1 MRTRAAVAI
10 AAAVSTV
17 LLAYY
22 AIAWSQVTPVRERG
36 TDFSASYV
44 AALLLRS
51 GDGAELY
58 DQQAERSRHLTLL
71 PAGTVI
77 DLPFITPPTT
87 ALLALPLTVLD
98 PGTAFR
104 VWSVIELA
112 LLALAVWVAIRA
124 GPRPSR
130 IGRAPRAATLLMA
143 IAAGGTYAFLLLG
156 QIDGLAALGL
166 AAAYAAWRKDRPAA
180 AGFWMALAF
189 AATKPHL
196 AIGLGVWLIAR
207 RDWRALGGA
216 VAGLRRRRRRVAGAG
231 RSRRASPG
239 SCPRWDSRSAT
250 PRERA
255 RSAFPGWWRR
265 GSAAAP
271 APATVAIAGSL
282 IALGGC
288 GLLGARSRGNP
299 GALEASLAGAAAL
312 SLVASPHLLPHDL
325 VILAPAFAWCAAR
338 AATAESRAMAGSVDD
353 PGDRGV
359 GRARRAHPRRHR
371 ERGARASRA
380 ARAPRTARD
389 RHRGPDDPG
398 VENSRRE
405 PAARVALAQSG
416 SGRGAGGSTA

>member
-1 MRTRAAVAI
+1 VRTRRAVAV
-10 AAAVSTV
+10 AAAVTTV

-22 AIAWSQVTPVRERG
+22 AISWAQVTPVRERG

-58 DQQAERSRHLTLL
+58 DQQVEHARHVTLL
-71 PAGTVI
+71 PAGIVI

-104 VWSVIELA
+104 VWSITELA
-112 LLALAVWVAIRA
+112 LLALAVWVAICA
-124 GPRPSR
+124 GPWPSR
-130 IGRAPRAATLLMA
+130 FGRAPGTATLLMA

-156 QIDGLAALGL
+156 QIDGIAALGL
-166 AAAYAAWRKDRPAA
+166 AAAYAAWRKDRPAL

-196 AIGLGVWLIAR
+196 AIGLGIWLVGR
-207 RDWRALGGA
+207 RDWRALAGAAAGGA
-216 VAGLRRRRRRVAGAG
+216 VVTAVSLALVGSAGLAGFVSALG
-231 RSRRASPG
+231 FAVGNTPGASTLGIPG
-239 SCPRWDSRSAT
+239 LIASWL
-250 PRERA
+250 
-255 RSAFPGWWRR
+255 
-265 GSAAAP
+265 GSGTVP
-271 APATVAIAGSL
+271 AAIAVTGSL

-288 GLLGARSRGNP
+288 GVLGARSRGNP
-299 GALEASLAGAAAL
+299 GALEASLAGATAL

-338 AATAESRAMAGSVDD
+338 AAAAESAPWPGLVTIRLIAAWAVLGVLTLVDTGNAAPAP
-353 PGDRGV
+353 PGRLVPLGLL
-359 GRARRAHPRRHR
+359 GIGIAALIILASKAR
-371 ERGARASRA
+371 
-380 ARAPRTARD
+380 
-389 RHRGPDDPG
+389 
-398 VENSRRE
+398 VEN
-405 PAARVALAQSG
+405 PAPVALAQSG